1 MLALNVGRPSN
12 VPGPK
17 PPFFDA
23 VLVGDLAPW
32 QAVFSVGVPNP
43 MTLVLKQDTPGV
55 DSPIFMEL
63 LDLYTEVFAEVQ
75 SNFLWG
81 SVRGP
86 SADDLLFGLLGASAQ
101 SQGKAQGRPKS
112 YASFLSGYGKVHQ
125 IDQRGFGWTVRKF
138 VQQRHSPVTVFL
150 HLGFGVCHS
159 RPFEDE
165 VHDALSLCRVVF
177 ASFDSPHQ

>member
-1 MLALNVGRPSN
+1 MWGDPSN

-112 YASFLSGYGKVHQ
+112 TRHFFRDMVKSTKSISAALAGPSESSSNSATARSRCFFIWASEYAIPG
-125 IDQRGFGWTVRKF
+125 
-138 VQQRHSPVTVFL
+138 P
-150 HLGFGVCHS
+150 S
-159 RPFEDE
+159 RMRFMM
-165 VHDALSLCRVVF
+165 R
-177 ASFDSPHQ
+177 